1 MRIVRRFCGSSVGKK
16 IIMAITGLSL
26 AGFILVHLLG
36 NTAIYFGAHSFNSY
50 AAHLHEFDPILK
62 FFEVVLLLLFVAH
75 VSFGVMLFIRNRLAR
90 PSKYAMSKSSGGSTL
105 GSATML
111 YTGLIIL
118 SFISYHLWAVS
129 STPVSFM
136 TSIADV
142 IRVHLQSAPVAAV
155 YIIAV
160 LALAVHLSH
169 GLWSLWQSL
178 GGSHPAYDTLLRRG
192 SIGVAVLVGI
202 VFVSFPIL
210 AQVWDN
216 FLR

>member
-1 MRIVRRFCGSSVGKK
+1 MVIVRRFCGSSVGKK
-16 IIMAITGLSL
+16 IIMALTGVSL

-50 AAHLHEFDPILK
+50 AAHLHKFDPILK
-62 FFEVVLLLLFVAH
+62 VFEVVLLLLFLVH
-75 VSFGVMLFIRNRLAR
+75 VSFGVMLFIRNRIAR
-90 PSKYAMSKSSGGSTL
+90 PSRYAVNKSSGGSTL

-118 SFISYHLWAVS
+118 GFIGYHLWV
-129 STPVSFM
+129 VSFTSTSFL

-155 YIIAV
+155 YIVAV

-178 GGSHPAYDTLLRRG
+178 GGSHPAYDKLLRRG
-192 SIGVAVLVGI
+192 SLGVAVLVAL

-210 AQVWDN
+210 AQVWEG